1 MELRDV
7 FQMMIQQTS
16 EALALT
22 ELVIGTVTA
31 ADPLEIS
38 IDSTMDT
45 LRAPVL
51 YLTAAVVEKKI
62 PILKHTHQITG
73 LGHSHT
79 APEGGTSTNLT
90 DTYETLEA
98 LADIAC
104 TEFGKPLPVEDGYII
119 LNRALA
125 VGDKVLLLQVL
136 HGQKF
141 IILSRVFEAEA
152 EEEST

>member
-1 MELRDV
+1 MELLDAL
-7 FQMMIQQTS
+7 QQIAQQS
-16 EALALT
+16 AAALSPA

-38 IDSTMDT
+38 IDSAMDT

-51 YLTAAVVEKKI
+51 YLTTAVVEKKI

-73 LGHSHT
+73 LGHSHS
-79 APEGGTSTNLT
+79 APEGSTSTNLT
-90 DTYETLEA
+90 GTYETQNALE
-98 LADIAC
+98 DIVC
-104 TEFGKPLPVEDGYII
+104 TEFGKPLPVENGYII

-125 VGDKVLLLQVL
+125 AGDRVLLLQVM

-141 IILSRVFEAEA
+141 VILSRVFEAEEA
-152 EEEST
+152 AT

>member
-1 MELRDV
+1 MELLDAL
-7 FQMMIQQTS
+7 QMISQQS
-16 EALALT
+16 AAALSPA

-31 ADPLEIS
+31 ADPLEVS
-38 IDSTMDT
+38 IDPAMDT

-51 YLTAAVVEKKI
+51 YLTAAVVEKKL
-62 PILKHTHQITG
+62 PVLRHTHQVAG
-73 LGHSHT
+73 LGHSHS
-79 APEGGTSTNLT
+79 APEGSTSTNLT
-90 DTYETLEA
+90 GTYETENA

-125 VGDKVLLLQVL
+125 VGDRVLLLQVM

-141 IILSRVFEAEA
+141 VILSRVFETEEA
-152 EEEST
+152 SA

>member
-1 MELRDV
+1 MELLDA
-7 FQMMIQQTS
+7 FQQIVQKS
-16 EALALT
+16 VAALSPA

-38 IDSTMDT
+38 IDPAMDT

-62 PILKHTHQITG
+62 PVLKHTHQITG
-73 LGHSHT
+73 LGHSHS
-79 APEGGTSTNLT
+79 APEGGTSTDLT
-90 DTYETLEA
+90 GTYETASALEN
-98 LADIAC
+98 IAC
-104 TEFGKPLPVEDGYII
+104 TEHGKPLPVQDGYII

-125 VGDKVLLLQVL
+125 AGDKVLLLQVL

-141 IILSRVFEAEA
+141 IILSRVFEAEEA
-152 EEEST
+152 DT